1 MNIVRWVVRFLPAG
15 KVIHS
20 KYYKRLKKG
29 AHKFSVLIY
38 KYYFLS
44 DGSRMGSTMSWHWPL
59 NSTNSAASNFQ
70 PLESMPEIPS
80 NNSSNSISGS
90 TKPLLGETLSMP
102 LLPNYHFSVEN
113 NTVVMENT
121 GGGNENASPLQGNLL
136 TGGIFESG
144 AYGVPS

>member
-1 MNIVRWVVRFLPAG
+1 
-15 KVIHS
+15 
-20 KYYKRLKKG
+20 
-29 AHKFSVLIY
+29 
-38 KYYFLS
+38 
-44 DGSRMGSTMSWHWPL
+44 MGSTLSWHWPL

-80 NNSSNSISGS
+80 NNNSNSISGS

-121 GGGNENASPLQGNLL
+121 GGGNENTPLQGNLL
-136 TGGIFESG
+136 RGIVNCSDATQSLHSVHSNSFFPQKI
-144 AYGVPS
+144 VDVCKLDH

>member
-1 MNIVRWVVRFLPAG
+1 
-15 KVIHS
+15 
-20 KYYKRLKKG
+20 
-29 AHKFSVLIY
+29 
-38 KYYFLS
+38 
-44 DGSRMGSTMSWHWPL
+44 MGSTLSWHWPL

-80 NNSSNSISGS
+80 NNNSNSISGS

-121 GGGNENASPLQGNLL
+121 RGGNENTPLQGNLL
-136 TGGIFESG
+136 RGIVNCSDATQSLHSVHSNSFFPQKI
-144 AYGVPS
+144 VDVCKLDH

>member
-1 MNIVRWVVRFLPAG
+1 
-15 KVIHS
+15 
-20 KYYKRLKKG
+20 
-29 AHKFSVLIY
+29 
-38 KYYFLS
+38 
-44 DGSRMGSTMSWHWPL
+44 MGSTLSWHWPL

-102 LLPNYHFSVEN
+102 LLPNYHFSVET

-121 GGGNENASPLQGNLL
+121 GGGNENTPLQGNLL
-136 TGGIFESG
+136 RGIAGLGYCQPFRCNLICGLGLLERPG
-144 AYGVPS
+144 QQFQ